1 MYLSNDG
8 LSPTGIGSVGKAVQL
23 TGGRIYSLDGR
34 EVRTDGRSGLLP
46 HGIYIKNG
54 KKVKM

>member
-1 MYLSNDG
+1 MSNDG